1 MNDSPLTITKIVYIV
16 FKRKWFIITLFLS
29 VVATATVVSF
39 LMKPTYEASAKL
51 LVERDIEAEKALLFR
66 MNLGYYHDQN
76 ERINTETEVMRSRP
90 VAERVLKALHLEN
103 IPVNYF
109 MSKLTVD
116 RLPESNIIY
125 VRYQSKEPNLCANAV
140 NQIIQ
145 SYREYRAEL
154 FRDSKEYEF
163 FNRQLEIAEAQLTVL
178 EKRQSEFQ
186 QRESLLSP
194 EQQNQILLNKLSVY
208 EQELTEVKTE
218 RISREAR
225 IKIIHDQLKNDSTT
239 IIPSTETSDSP
250 SQKDYLL
257 RLKGD
262 LLNLEIERNRLLQVY
277 HPEFE
282 EVLKIEKQI
291 RDARRKIKE
300 EVELIIKQEQTA
312 VNALLAREVVLKTAI
327 DEIYSKMRD
336 RSQQVFQFSELSRGV
351 EDNREVY
358 SMLLKQR
365 EEARISLAK
374 MDNLIKIKV
383 ISPAV
388 VPENPIKPKILLNI
402 ILSIILG
409 TGLSL
414 GIAFL
419 AEYFDHTISSG
430 EDVERYLDL
439 PLLTSIPEQN

>member
-1 MNDSPLTITKIVYIV
+1 MNDSPLTITKIVYV
-16 FKRKWFIITLFLS
+16 FFKRKWIIISLFLS
-29 VVATATVVSF
+29 VVTTVRVVSF
-39 LMKPTYEASAKL
+39 LIKPTYEAGTKL
-51 LVERDIEAEKALLFR
+51 LLERDIEAEKALLFR
-66 MNLGYYHDQN
+66 MNLGYYNDQK
-76 ERINTETEVMRSRP
+76 ERINTETEILRSRP
-90 VAERVLKALHLEN
+90 VAERVLKALEIEN
-103 IPVNYF
+103 MPVNYF
-109 MSKLTVD
+109 MAKLTVEQ
-116 RLPESNIIY
+116 LPESNIIY
-125 VRYQSKEPNLCANAV
+125 VKYQSKDQKLCARVV
-140 NQIIQ
+140 NQVIQ
-145 SYREYRAEL
+145 SYRSYRAEL
-154 FRDSKEYEF
+154 FKDSKEYEF
-163 FNRQLEIAEAQLTVL
+163 FNRQLQIVEKQLTEL

-225 IKIIHDQLKNDSTT
+225 LKIIHNQLKNDSTT

-250 SQKDYLL
+250 SQRNYFA

-262 LLNLEIERNRLLQVY
+262 LLNLEIERNRLLQIYQPDFNEIV
-277 HPEFE
+277 
-282 EVLKIEKQI
+282 KIENQI
-291 RDARRKIKE
+291 QKARRKIKE
-300 EVELIIKQEQTA
+300 EVELIIKQENTA
-312 VNALLAREVVLKTAI
+312 INALITREVVLKTAI
-327 DEIYSKMRD
+327 DDIYKKMRD

-351 EDNREVY
+351 DDNREVY

-388 VPENPIKPKILLNI
+388 TPDNPVKPKIFLNVL
-402 ILSIILG
+402 LSIIVG
-409 TGLSL
+409 IGLSL

-430 EDVERYLDL
+430 DDVERYLNL